1 MPEDDPSP
9 QEQQRC
15 PDPHGDVSKPEQS
28 TESPSPP
35 FMISNQGVNDQ
46 FFELLRHD
54 APLPQQQVL
63 FNLSLPTRVTR
74 THSCDGAG
82 TLGDAAGSHKND
94 ADEQHMRSA
103 FGVRK
108 PVGSHPGSKSGDHA
122 VAMSSMPLHQS
133 LGKDL
138 SLAAQLHS
146 RQMSSAGVSG
156 ESQRRSSDPF
166 LSHGPFSS
174 TLSSLREGSSSTEFN
189 SLKTR
194 ETSQSPLPPKAQPEA
209 PEPAA
214 PIDPGTGKQVCTFYM
229 RTGTC
234 AYRDRC
240 KFHHPL
246 NCPPPILN
254 THGYPLRAEESDCVH
269 YTKKGWCAF
278 GVTCKYNHPEGI
290 AANPLAPSLATLGT
304 PPHMAVA
311 PVPAGMPSPMVF
323 GLSQQ
328 PQLVLPQQQQQL
340 QSMVLQQQQLQEPAL
355 WGSQPPQQRMVAAQ
369 QQQQQQQALYWAVAS
384 DPDSS
389 YGQQQLPQP
398 QPLMTQMPLNPAMQP
413 SAYMP
418 AMQPVTFPQQQQ
430 ASAGQLVYAPAG
442 MLTMSGGITGGQ
454 GMPVLSQ
461 GMPVLSQGLLALSEP
476 AAWGAAG
483 GGGWPVGGIQT
494 ASIEQAM
501 AQLRLPSQVQHP
513 DAAYGPEGGSRWM

>member
-1 MPEDDPSP
+1 MPEDDPCS
-9 QEQQRC
+9 QDQQRH
-15 PDPHGDVSKPEQS
+15 PDPHGDAHKPEQVA
-28 TESPSPP
+28 EGHSPP
-35 FMISNQGVNDQ
+35 FMIGNQGVNDH
-46 FFELLRHD
+46 FFEMLRRD
-54 APLPQQQVL
+54 APFPQQQVL
-63 FNLSLPTRVTR
+63 FNFNLPARVTR
-74 THSCDGAG
+74 THSCDGVG
-82 TLGDAAGSHKND
+82 TGLGGAAASHRSDND
-94 ADEQHMRSA
+94 ELHARST
-103 FGVRK
+103 FGIRK
-108 PVGSHPGSKSGDHA
+108 PMGSQAESKSGDHA
-122 VAMSSMPLHQS
+122 AAVATPTHQS

-146 RQMSSAGVSG
+146 RQIGSAGAHG
-156 ESQRRSSDPF
+156 ESHRRSSDPF

-174 TLSSLREGSSSTEFN
+174 NLSSLREGSSSNESN

-194 ETSQSPLPPKAQPEA
+194 AISDNSLPPKAQPKA

-234 AYRDRC
+234 AYKDRC

-254 THGYPLRAEESDCVH
+254 SHGYPLRAEESDCVH

-290 AANPLAPSLATLGT
+290 AASPLAPALTTLGA
-304 PPHMAVA
+304 PPHMAVT
-311 PVPAGMPSPMVF
+311 PVPAGMPSPMVL
-323 GLSQQ
+323 GLAHQ
-328 PQLVLPQQQQQL
+328 PQLLLPQQQQQL
-340 QSMVLQQQQLQEPAL
+340 QSMVIQQQQLQEPAL
-355 WGSQPPQQRMVAAQ
+355 WSSLPPQQHMVAAQQ

-389 YGQQQLPQP
+389 FNQQQLPQP
-398 QPLMTQMPLNPAMQP
+398 QPLMTQVPAMQP

-418 AMQPVTFPQQQQ
+418 AMQPVALPQQQQ
-430 ASAGQLVYAPAG
+430 ASAAGQLVYAPAG
-442 MLTMSGGITGGQ
+442 MLTLPGGIAGGQ

-476 AAWGAAG
+476 TTWGAAG
-483 GGGWPVGGIQT
+483 GGGRPVGSIQT

-501 AQLRLPSQVQHP
+501 AQLRLPSQMQQP
-513 DAAYGPEGGSRWM
+513 DAGYAPEGGGRWM